1 MEHYDDAAIAQ
12 LEARCKSNTHRLDEQ
27 ARRQDDQEKRI
38 DNIEELTTSVKVLAT
53 REERVERDVGEI
65 KTDVKKL
72 TEQPAKRWEKVVDTI
87 LAALAGAFVAWLI
100 AGGA

>member
-1 MEHYDDAAIAQ
+1 MYDEAAIAQ
-12 LEARCKSNTHRLDEQ
+12 IDARCKSNTHRLDE
-27 ARRQDDQEKRI
+27 QEKRI

-53 REERVERDVGEI
+53 REERVESDVKEI

-72 TEQPAKRWEKVVDTI
+72 TERPAKRWEKVIDTI

-100 AGGA
+100 AGGAA

>member
-12 LEARCKSNTHRLDEQ
+12 LEARCKSNTHRL
-27 ARRQDDQEKRI
+27 DDQEKRI

-72 TEQPAKRWEKVVDTI
+72 TERPAKRWEKVVDTV

-100 AGGA
+100 AGGVA

>member
-12 LEARCKSNTHRLDEQ
+12 IEARCKSNSHRLDE
-27 ARRQDDQEKRI
+27 QEKRI

-53 REERVERDVGEI
+53 REERVENDVKEI

-72 TEQPAKRWEKVVDTI
+72 AEQPAKRWEKVVDTI
-87 LAALAGAFVAWLI
+87 LGALAGAFVAWLI
-100 AGGA
+100 AGGGV

>member
-1 MEHYDDAAIAQ
+1 MEHYDDTAIAQ
-12 LEARCKSNTHRLDEQ
+12 LEARCKSNTHRL
-27 ARRQDDQEKRI
+27 DDQEKRI

-72 TEQPAKRWEKVVDTI
+72 TERPAKRWEKVVDTV

-100 AGGA
+100 AGGVA

>member
-1 MEHYDDAAIAQ
+1 MEHYDDTAIAQ
-12 LEARCKSNTHRLDEQ
+12 IEARSKSNTHRLDE
-27 ARRQDDQEKRI
+27 QEKRI

-72 TEQPAKRWEKVVDTI
+72 AEKPSRRWEKVVDTV
-87 LAALAGAFVAWLI
+87 LAALAGAFVAWVLT
-100 AGGA
+100 GGAG